1 MSPET
6 ERIEVLLAL
15 ADAFAAGGADGHD
28 PPAAEAR
35 EELLSTLDDETRQA
49 VRRRGEWLD
58 RLAPEKRRD
67 WLRHTL
73 SRARPLTRAAPPLD
87 ENLHHSHVTE
97 ALRGEPERVRRLV
110 VGHLPPAFAAACAR
124 ALGLADEVSRSKVDK
139 EGGDVGTGGGAGPS
153 PEVVAVVRRV
163 FLSNFITLADVER
176 PAPLD
181 FFSGAELARLVRLLG
196 VRETA
201 LACRGI
207 EAVEAVAAF
216 LKRFAPEDARALA
229 ANIRTL
235 TNVEPWRVA
244 FAGQLVHEALRAEPE
259 PGAMLDRVG
268 LRLLASALSGRARRT
283 SLRYAAQK
291 LPVEAAR
298 WLRLMAATGATPES
312 AAAGSD
318 EAAEAR
324 RLVAREV
331 EEVAAGMRR
340 RPPRAQLPRPER
352 RESQPPPASFDAPG
366 GTNP

>member
-1 MSPET
+1 LSPET

-15 ADAFAAGGADGHD
+15 ADAFADGGADGHD
-28 PPAAEAR
+28 PRPAEAR
-35 EELLSTLDDETRQA
+35 EGLLSTLDDDTRQA

-58 RLAPEKRRD
+58 RLPPEKRRD

-87 ENLHHSHVTE
+87 EHLHHSHVAE

-124 ALGLADEVSRSKVDK
+124 ALGLADEVSR
-139 EGGDVGTGGGAGPS
+139 GDVDAEGAAAPA

-163 FLSNFITLADVER
+163 FLSHFITLADVER

-298 WLRLMAATGATPES
+298 WLRLMAATGATPET

-318 EAAEAR
+318 DAAEAR

-340 RPPRAQLPRPER
+340 RAPRAQVSRPER
-352 RESQPPPASFDAPG
+352 RAAQPTPAAFDAPG
-366 GTNP
+366 GANS

>member
-1 MSPET
+1 MNAET

-15 ADAFAAGGADGHD
+15 AEAFADGAGVEAD
-28 PPAAEAR
+28 AR
-35 EELLSTLDDETRQA
+35 ARVLSTLDEETRHA

-58 RLAPEKRRD
+58 RLTPEKRRD

-87 ENLHHSHVTE
+87 EHLHHSHVTE
-97 ALRGEPERVRRLV
+97 ALRDEPLRVRRLV
-110 VGHLPPAFAAACAR
+110 VAHLPHALAEACAPP
-124 ALGLADEVSRSKVDK
+124 LGMSVEDAHAEVER
-139 EGGDVGTGGGAGPS
+139 EEPA

-163 FLSNFITLADVER
+163 FLSHFITLADVER

-207 EAVEAVAAF
+207 PAVEAVAAF
-216 LKRFAPEDARALA
+216 LKRFAPEDASAIA
-229 ANIRTL
+229 QHIKSM

-244 FAGQLVHEALRAEPE
+244 LAGQHVQEALRAEPE
-259 PGAMLDRVG
+259 PAAMLDRTG
-268 LRLLASALSGRARRT
+268 LRLLATALADRARRA

-298 WLRLMAATGATPES
+298 WLRLMAATGSTAEAGDSGS
-312 AAAGSD
+312 AAPV
-318 EAAEAR
+318 EPR
-324 RLVAREV
+324 RFITREV
-331 EEVAAGMRR
+331 EEVVSGLRR
-340 RPPRAQLPRPER
+340 RPARTQGQR
-352 RESQPPPASFDAPG
+352 RRSGPLAPVV
-366 GTNP
+366 TLDTSTDTIS

>member
-1 MSPET
+1 LNPET

-15 ADAFAAGGADGHD
+15 ADVFAAGG
-28 PPAAEAR
+28 PPSPEAHASR
-35 EELLSTLDDETRQA
+35 EELLSAFDDDTRHA

-73 SRARPLTRAAPPLD
+73 ARARPQTRAAPPLD
-87 ENLHHSHVTE
+87 EHLHHSHVTE

-110 VGHLPPAFAAACAR
+110 VAHLPRPLAADCAR
-124 ALGLADEVSRSKVDK
+124 ALGLNDAPPPPVGARTPGATKPTEV
-139 EGGDVGTGGGAGPS
+139 EAQPTEAGTRPA

-163 FLSNFITLADVER
+163 FLSHFITLADVER
-176 PAPLD
+176 PTPLD

-207 EAVEAVAAF
+207 AAVEAVAAF
-216 LKRFAPEDARALA
+216 LKRFAPEDARAIA
-229 ANIRTL
+229 AHLRTL
-235 TNVEPWRVA
+235 TEVEPRRVA
-244 FAGQLVHEALRAEPE
+244 FAGQHLHEALRAEPD

-268 LRLLASALSGRARRT
+268 LRLLATALSARARRA
-283 SLRYAAQK
+283 SLLYAAQK

-298 WLRLMAATGATPES
+298 WLRLMAATGAGAE
-312 AAAGSD
+312 ANAAGAG
-318 EAAEAR
+318 ETAEAR

-331 EEVAAGMRR
+331 EEAAAGLRR
-340 RPPRAQLPRPER
+340 RR
-352 RESQPPPASFDAPG
+352 R
-366 GTNP
+366 

>member
-1 MSPET
+1 MNPET

-15 ADAFAAGGADGHD
+15 ADAFAGGAGEDG
-28 PPAAEAR
+28 PRPSEER
-35 EELLSTLDDETRQA
+35 EELLSALDEETRQA
-49 VRRRGEWLD
+49 LRRRGQWLD

-73 SRARPLTRAAPPLD
+73 SRARPQTWAAPPLD
-87 ENLHHSHVTE
+87 EHLHHSHVTE

-110 VGHLPPAFAAACAR
+110 VAHLPPALAAACTR
-124 ALGLADEVSRSKVDK
+124 ALRLAE
-139 EGGDVGTGGGAGPS
+139 EAGGGDAEREGTPPA

-163 FLSNFITLADVER
+163 FLSHFITLADVER
-176 PAPLD
+176 PTPLD

-207 EAVEAVAAF
+207 PAVEAVAAF

-229 ANIRTL
+229 AHIRRL
-235 TNVEPWRVA
+235 TDVDPRRVA
-244 FAGQLVHEALRAEPE
+244 LAAQHVHDALRAEPE

-268 LRLLASALSGRARRT
+268 LRMLATALSGRWRRA

-298 WLRLMAATGATPES
+298 WLRLVAATGASDGAPAVT
-312 AAAGSD
+312 GSD
-318 EAAEAR
+318 ETIETR
-324 RLVAREV
+324 RLITREV
-331 EEVAAGMRR
+331 EEAAADLKRRHVRAPGPRRRSGPLAPVPLEAAAGTD
-340 RPPRAQLPRPER
+340 
-352 RESQPPPASFDAPG
+352 S
-366 GTNP
+366 

>member
-1 MSPET
+1 MNPET
-6 ERIEVLLAL
+6 ERVEVLLAL
-15 ADAFAAGGADGHD
+15 ADVFARGEGDGD
-28 PPAAEAR
+28 AARPAEAR
-35 EELLSTLDDETRQA
+35 EELLSTLNEETRHA

-87 ENLHHSHVTE
+87 EHLHHSHVTE

-110 VGHLPPAFAAACAR
+110 VSHLPPALAAACA
-124 ALGLADEVSRSKVDK
+124 AELGLAEQDAPAAER
-139 EGGDVGTGGGAGPS
+139 EAGPQ

-163 FLSNFITLADVER
+163 FLSHFITLSDVER
-176 PAPLD
+176 PTALD
-181 FFSGAELARLVRLLG
+181 SLSGAELARLVRLLG

-216 LKRFAPEDARALA
+216 LKRFAPEDARAVA
-229 ANIRTL
+229 AHIRTL
-235 TNVEPWRVA
+235 TDVEPRRVA
-244 FAGQLVHEALRAEPE
+244 RAGQRVQEALRAEPD

-268 LRLLASALSGRARRT
+268 LRLLAAALSGRARRAG
-283 SLRYAAQK
+283 LRYAAQK

-298 WLRLMAATGATPES
+298 WLRLMAATGAATETPPDG
-312 AAAGSD
+312 APGAGD
-318 EAAEAR
+318 GTEAR

-331 EEVAAGMRR
+331 EEVAAGLRR
-340 RPPRAQLPRPER
+340 RR
-352 RESQPPPASFDAPG
+352 
-366 GTNP
+366 N

>member
-1 MSPET
+1 MNPET
-6 ERIEVLLAL
+6 ERVEVLLAL
-15 ADAFAAGGADGHD
+15 ADIFAGGEGDGD
-28 PPAAEAR
+28 DVRPAEAR
-35 EELLSTLDDETRQA
+35 EELLSTVSEETRHA

-73 SRARPLTRAAPPLD
+73 SRARPITRAAPPLD
-87 ENLHHSHVTE
+87 EHLHHSHVTE

-110 VGHLPPAFAAACAR
+110 VSHLPPALAAACTDG
-124 ALGLADEVSRSKVDK
+124 LGLSEQDARGSQAEAER
-139 EGGDVGTGGGAGPS
+139 EAGPE

-176 PAPLD
+176 PTALD
-181 FFSGAELARLVRLLG
+181 LLSGAELARLVRLLG

-216 LKRFAPEDARALA
+216 LKRFAPEDARAVA
-229 ANIRTL
+229 AHIRTL

-244 FAGQLVHEALRAEPE
+244 RAGQRVQEALRAEPD
-259 PGAMLDRVG
+259 PGAMLDRTG
-268 LRLLASALSGRARRT
+268 LRLLAAALSGRARRA

-298 WLRLMAATGATPES
+298 WLRLMASAGATSEASPIGPTGTPG
-312 AAAGSD
+312 AG
-318 EAAEAR
+318 EATEGAEAR

-331 EEVAAGMRR
+331 EEVAAGFRR
-340 RPPRAQLPRPER
+340 RR
-352 RESQPPPASFDAPG
+352 G
-366 GTNP
+366 